1 MTHFQRKLF
10 SFAMAAGLA
19 VAVTSCTSLS
29 SVGKVSAVA
38 EPIALSTQGSF
49 AAGGT
54 VIKSDGVFDG
64 QQLFDPQGQ
73 TLHGDHGM
81 VFYQLPVDAKP
92 YPLVFL
98 HGAGQSAN
106 TWGTTPDGREGFQSY
121 FLRQG
126 YGVYLI
132 DQPRRGRA
140 GQSTVPGEV
149 SAETNDQ
156 MWFNMFRMGQ
166 WPDFFDEVQFSRKP
180 GALNQFFRQMTPNTG
195 PFDEQ
200 VISDAVA
207 RVFTRSG
214 PGVLIT
220 HSQGGGPG
228 WWTAM
233 KTDEV
238 RGIVAYEPGSGF
250 VFPQGEV
257 PDPMSSGTGEL
268 VATAV
273 ELEQFRK
280 LTRIP
285 IVIYYGDNIPTRPS
299 DNPGQDNWR
308 VRLQMAQLWVD
319 KINQYGGDAQLVL
332 LPDVG
337 LEGNTHFPFSDLN
350 SDQVAE
356 LLQQWLHNNQ
366 LDR

>member
-1 MTHFQRKLF
+1 MNLF
-10 SFAMAAGLA
+10 SHKLLSISMVSGLVAILAACASGPA
-19 VAVTSCTSLS
+19 S
-29 SVGKVSAVA
+29 GP
-38 EPIALSTQGSF
+38 EPITLSAQGNF
-49 AAGGT
+49 AAGGA
-54 VIKSDGVFDG
+54 VVKSDGVFDG

-73 TLHGDHGM
+73 TLHGDHAM

-98 HGAGQSAN
+98 HGVGQSAN

-166 WPDFFDEVQFSRKP
+166 WPDFFDEVQFSRQP
-180 GALNQFFRQMTPNTG
+180 EALNQFFRQMTPNTG

-207 RVFTRSG
+207 RVFARSG

-228 WWTAM
+228 WWTAI
-233 KTDEV
+233 KTDGV
-238 RGIVAYEPGSGF
+238 RGIAAYEPGSGF
-250 VFPQGEV
+250 VFPHGEV
-257 PDPMSSGTGEL
+257 PDPMASGTGEL

-273 ELEQFRK
+273 ELEQFKK

-285 IVIYYGDNIPTRPS
+285 IIIYYGDNIPTRPS

-337 LEGNTHFPFSDLN
+337 IEGNTHFPFSDLN

>member
-1 MTHFQRKLF
+1 MNLF
-10 SFAMAAGLA
+10 SHKLLSISMVSGLVAILAACASGPA
-19 VAVTSCTSLS
+19 S
-29 SVGKVSAVA
+29 GP
-38 EPIALSTQGSF
+38 EPITLSAQGNF
-49 AAGGT
+49 AAGGA
-54 VIKSDGVFDG
+54 VVKSDGVFDG

-73 TLHGDHGM
+73 TL
-81 VFYQLPVDAKP
+81 
-92 YPLVFL
+92 
-98 HGAGQSAN
+98 
-106 TWGTTPDGREGFQSY
+106 
-121 FLRQG
+121 
-126 YGVYLI
+126 
-132 DQPRRGRA
+132 PRRGRA

-180 GALNQFFRQMTPNTG
+180 EALDQFFRQMTPNTG

-200 VISDAVA
+200 VISDSVA
-207 RVFTRSG
+207 RVFARSG
-214 PGVLIT
+214 SGVLIT

-228 WWTAM
+228 WWTAI
-233 KTDEV
+233 KTDGV

-250 VFPQGEV
+250 VFPEGEV

-308 VRLQMAQLWVD
+308 VRVQMAQLWVD
-319 KINQYGGDAQLVL
+319 TINQHGGDAQLVL

-337 LEGNTHFPFSDLN
+337 IEGNTHFPFSDLN

>member
-1 MTHFQRKLF
+1 MNLF
-10 SFAMAAGLA
+10 SHKLLSISMVSGLVAILAACASGPA
-19 VAVTSCTSLS
+19 S
-29 SVGKVSAVA
+29 GP
-38 EPIALSTQGSF
+38 EPITLSAQGNF
-49 AAGGT
+49 AAGGA
-54 VIKSDGVFDG
+54 VVKSDGVFDG

-73 TLHGDHGM
+73 TLHG
-81 VFYQLPVDAKP
+81 Y
-92 YPLVFL
+92 
-98 HGAGQSAN
+98 
-106 TWGTTPDGREGFQSY
+106 GT
-121 FLRQG
+121 
-126 YGVYLI
+126 YLI

-180 GALNQFFRQMTPNTG
+180 EALDQFFRQMTPNTG

-200 VISDAVA
+200 VISDSVA
-207 RVFTRSG
+207 RVFARSG
-214 PGVLIT
+214 SGVLIT

-228 WWTAM
+228 WWTAI
-233 KTDEV
+233 KTDGG

-250 VFPQGEV
+250 VFPEGEV

-308 VRLQMAQLWVD
+308 VRVQMAQLWVD
-319 KINQYGGDAQLVL
+319 TINQHGGDAQLVL

-337 LEGNTHFPFSDLN
+337 IEGNTHFPFSDLN